1 MGDKTFKELIAGD
14 VKDIFLSDDFSV
26 EAIYKSDSSI
36 KKVQIQLFEEPLDKM
51 GSTFYH
57 AWCDYSD
64 LPYVKD
70 DGDTLTV
77 DGGEYGIKDSDP
89 DEFQTGL
96 NLFLQ
101 KVV

>member
-1 MGDKTFKELIAGD
+1 MGTMTFNELIADD
-14 VKDIFLSDDFSV
+14 VKKIFLSDDFSV
-26 EAIYKSDSSI
+26 EAIYKSPKTI

-57 AWCDYSD
+57 AWCDYAD
-64 LPYVKD
+64 LPYVNE

-77 DGGEYGIKDSDP
+77 DGVEYGIKDSDP

-101 KVV
+101 KV